1 MFSQM
6 GKDGNEEGLPSW
18 LQEENNN
25 NNKKNKTKSKTPKRR
40 FMRNR
45 NNNTTT
51 PSATNHGAVV
61 DYGEED
67 IGGGGGV
74 PPMPFESPPSPPTA
88 AATTTKST
96 YGAIGDVESN
106 EPGWVHSERQQT
118 DTVNDDDDDDES
130 SEEDS
135 SSGEE
140 DDSDEES
147 SDEDSDEEESSE
159 EESSEEEEDS
169 ENDQL
174 INPTWSKDDNDKTTK
189 KKRRDKKTKRSTS
202 NNNNSNNTTNK
213 KKVPLRT
220 CCHSFFILIQG
231 IAIISNFAMIAI
243 QLIPIYIWPTT
254 ISIIQKVVRYYI
266 AFFNLTLILAELDV
280 IQSLKNWISRGL
292 IYTFLGVIALDQ
304 RYTMIKYGFL
314 NVKAKTNTNFG
325 DTWNELW
332 TSIFIEIGSWV
343 IIGIGCTYVFLE
355 IICMR
360 RYRDHCRLEYQ
371 KRVMNY
377 ENENDKI
384 QEKKK
389 RKK

>member
-1 MFSQM
+1 
-6 GKDGNEEGLPSW
+6 
-18 LQEENNN
+18 
-25 NNKKNKTKSKTPKRR
+25 
-40 FMRNR
+40 MRNR
-45 NNNTTT
+45 MSNNNTTS
-51 PSATNHGAVV
+51 PSATNHGAVE

-67 IGGGGGV
+67 IGGV
-74 PPMPFESPPSPPTA
+74 PDVPMPFESPPSPPTA
-88 AATTTKST
+88 ATKST
-96 YGAIGDVESN
+96 YGAIADVESN
-106 EPGWVHSERQQT
+106 EPGWVNSERQQA
-118 DTVNDDDDDDES
+118 DTVNDNNDDDDES

-135 SSGEE
+135 SSEEE

-147 SDEDSDEEESSE
+147 SEEDSDEEESSD
-159 EESSEEEEDS
+159 EESSEEED

-202 NNNNSNNTTNK
+202 NNSNNNTKNK
-213 KKVPLRT
+213 APLRT
-220 CCHSFFILIQG
+220 CCHSFFILIQA
-231 IAIISNFAMIAI
+231 IAIIGNVAMIAI

-254 ISIIQKVVRYYI
+254 ISIIQKVVRYYM

-304 RYTMIKYGFL
+304 RYSMIKYGFL
-314 NVKAKTNTNFG
+314 NVKAKTNTTLG

-389 RKK
+389 RYVMLFLYSVLMCICNFMSMFMLRNIWISSCVTT